1 MRIAGLLLLF
11 AVIAVLDL
19 PHMWRRRRKKELVVY
34 CGILGLAL
42 TLCLLQTLRVPLGSP
57 NRAIAAAVETAKH
70 AIGMP

>member
-11 AVIAVLDL
+11 AAIAALDL
-19 PHMWRRRRKKELVVY
+19 PRLWKRRRRKELVVY

-42 TLCLLQTLRVPLGSP
+42 TLCVLQTLRVPLGSP
-57 NRAIAAAVETAKH
+57 NRAIAAAVDVAKS